1 MNIETTDNSPLLQEC
16 IEELISSKIDE
27 GKGRTAGNYRSAW
40 NKLSTFLGPRVTEF
54 TFADLNDRFSS
65 SLSFMVDARGRRE
78 TGSLET
84 G

>member
-16 IEELISSKIDE
+16 IEELINSKIDE

-40 NKLSTFLGPRVTEF
+40 NKLSTFLGPRVMEF
-54 TFADLNDRFSS
+54 IFADLTTDSS

>member
-16 IEELISSKIDE
+16 IEELINSKIDE

-40 NKLSTFLGPRVTEF
+40 NKLSTFLGPRVMEF
-54 TFADLNDRFSS
+54 IFADLTTDF
-65 SLSFMVDARGRRE
+65 FMVDARGRRE